1 MNNSYREY
9 EDYLEHYGIKGM
21 RWGIRRYQNPDGTL
35 TELGKKQ
42 YEKERS
48 EEIELVND
56 HYNNVRNREIKRSVK
71 SLKQLQKA
79 KETGNNEKANKA
91 MNEFTRAAIRNQ
103 TYKRLAEKEI
113 EKISNTPISELSA
126 ERRSRETKALVTSL
140 LTSAAVNAVMMP
152 TVGYAMVYTARPD
165 RSYLTDE
172 ERQQIIEE
180 TGGNYLTRS
189 DKATISM
196 NSRRYGR
203 LKPRRKR

>member
-1 MNNSYREY
+1 MNNSYHEY

-152 TVGYAMVYTARPD
+152 TLGVGGIAISRPD

-172 ERQQIIEE
+172 ERQQIINE
-180 TGGNYLTRS
+180 TGGNYLTNS

-196 NSRRYGR
+196 NSRRYGA